1 MTENEIIRTSREDAG
16 IRQNA
21 LAAQIG
27 IDKSTWSKIEAG
39 ERALPDA
46 YLPRLPTAIR
56 APLVR
61 ARIAE
66 LEKLL

>member
-27 IDKSTWSKIEAG
+27 IDKSTWSKIETG
-39 ERALPDA
+39 ERTLPDA
-46 YLPRLPTAIR
+46 YLPLLPREIR

-61 ARIAE
+61 ARIAA
-66 LEKLL
+66 LKLLL

>member
-46 YLPRLPTAIR
+46 YLPRLPPAIR